1 MWSGVPAMHSPWSEA
16 RLTRDPGCPNEVTPA
31 GVVAGTVVEILLVLI
46 ALGLALCVAV
56 LGSSSEDV
64 CCATLGVGLPQAGAL
79 W

>member
-1 MWSGVPAMHSPWSEA
+1 MNSVWSEA
-16 RLTRDPGCPNEVTPA
+16 GLAGGPRCPNEVTPA
-31 GVVAGTVVEILLVLI
+31 GMVAGTVVEILLVLI

-64 CCATLGVGLPQAGAL
+64 CCAALRVGLPQAGIL

>member
-1 MWSGVPAMHSPWSEA
+1 MVRVPATNSPWSEA
-16 RLTRDPGCPNEVTPA
+16 RLTRDPPCPSEVTPA

-64 CCATLGVGLPQAGAL
+64 CCAALGVGFPPAGTL